1 MSAALAANSGSVLK
15 APAAAPLQVDPVP
28 AEDPPDVVL
37 GDVAERPRE
46 QPCGPHRLPPGDRL
60 VELGEDPQ
68 LGLLGVL
75 AGSAAA
81 GGVDEAFE
89 AHPREAQTPL
99 ADRGRADLQVRG
111 DGARTHAVRGQEDDA
126 AAEGQPLLGLCAC
139 LL

>member
-46 QPCGPHRLPPGDRL
+46 KPRGPHRLPPGDRL
-60 VELGEDPQ
+60 VKLGEDPQ

-81 GGVDEAFE
+81 GGIGEALK
-89 AHPREAQTPL
+89 AHLREPQAPL
-99 ADRGRADLQVRG
+99 ADRGGSCR
-111 DGARTHAVRGQEDDA
+111 
-126 AAEGQPLLGLCAC
+126 PLPPRSA
-139 LL
+139 